1 MTNKSYAIRLLSLI
15 TIICFPFLAVAD
27 HHEGASNLSS
37 IKPIHSTNFGIDQ
50 SEIEQ
55 IKAAMQAAVEGNH
68 VPGALLLVGNSKGV
82 GILET
87 VGMQGPES
95 STPVNK
101 DTIFRIYSMT
111 KPIISVAIMT
121 LVEDGM
127 INLDDPVERFI
138 PEFANLKIIDAE
150 TDEIRDTQNSI
161 TIENLLTH
169 QSGLIQEIF
178 SPGSALG
185 KIYGEELRGDFTAQK
200 FAAKI
205 GQLPV
210 YFDPGTAWHYGHST
224 DVLGAVLEVVSGT
237 TLDVVL
243 QERIFRPLGMD
254 ETTFWVPKTKK
265 FRIAEPIHGAMG
277 DNTVPRKMLSGGG
290 GLNSTTED
298 YVRFAEMLLYGGE
311 YRGHRI
317 IEESTLSQM
326 REKKIGN
333 DVSREFF
340 FYGNLGNWGLGFHL
354 QPTTNDPN
362 GPHNFGWR
370 GIGGTIVVIDEENDF
385 YMIYMEQKR
394 GGPRDAP
401 FNNNIATRMV
411 YEAMRN

>member
-1 MTNKSYAIRLLSLI
+1 MTNKSCAIRLLSLI
-15 TIICFPFLAVAD
+15 TILCFPFLVVAD

-55 IKAAMQAAVEGNH
+55 IKVAMQAAVKGNH
-68 VPGALLLVGNSKGV
+68 IPGALLLVGNSKGV

-87 VGMQGPES
+87 AGMQGPES

-138 PEFANLKIIDAE
+138 PEFANLKIMDGE
-150 TDEIRDTQNSI
+150 TGEIRDAQNSI

-185 KIYGEELRGDFTAQK
+185 KIYGEELRGDFTAQE

-224 DVLGAVLEVVSGT
+224 DVLGAVLEVASGT

-243 QERIFRPLGMD
+243 QERIFQPLGMD

-277 DNTVPRKMLSGGG
+277 DNTVPRRMLSGGG

-298 YVRFAEMLLYGGE
+298 YVRFAEMLLNGGE

-317 IEESTLSQM
+317 IEESMYRVNSFSTAISVTGVWASIYSPVPMIQM
-326 REKKIGN
+326 
-333 DVSREFF
+333 D
-340 FYGNLGNWGLGFHL
+340 L
-354 QPTTNDPN
+354 
-362 GPHNFGWR
+362 
-370 GIGGTIVVIDEENDF
+370 TILAGVASA
-385 YMIYMEQKR
+385 
-394 GGPRDAP
+394 AP
-401 FNNNIATRMV
+401 L
-411 YEAMRN
+411 